1 MFVLCFVLGAQE
13 RKGIRIYIM
22 NTLSSNLLPLYS
34 FIPNDIIFDLLSY
47 LPIKSVQRFKCV
59 SRHWNIYHNSRFSLY
74 MSSF

>member
-34 FIPNDIIFDLLSY
+34 FIPNDIIF
-47 LPIKSVQRFKCV
+47 
-59 SRHWNIYHNSRFSLY
+59 
-74 MSSF
+74 